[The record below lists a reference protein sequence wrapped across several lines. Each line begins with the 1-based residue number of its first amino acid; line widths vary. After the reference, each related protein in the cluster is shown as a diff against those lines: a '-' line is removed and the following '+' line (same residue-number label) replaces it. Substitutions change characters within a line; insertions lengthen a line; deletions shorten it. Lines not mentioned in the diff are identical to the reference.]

1 MHRLMAVGL
10 LAGCL
15 CSWSA
20 SAQGAAKEMTPEQ
33 KKQARAELL
42 AKYDANKD
50 GKVDESEQAKMT
62 KEDKAKWAESQ
73 EQKKEKTEGTTQ

>member
-1 MHRLMAVGL
+1 MHKLMAVGL

-15 CSWSA
+15 CTWSA

-33 KKQARAELL
+33 KKQAHAELL

-50 GKVDESEQAKMT
+50 GKLDEKEQAKMT
-62 KEDKAKWAESQ
+62 KEDQAKWTESQ
-73 EQKKEKTEGTTQ
+73 GQKKEKAESKPE